1 MLDCEYRK
9 RSALATMLGFID
21 LQCSQLKN
29 EAGYEQ
35 CPLWVEIGHLPILLE
50 VATNVRPLGDT
61 PVT

>member
-1 MLDCEYRK
+1 
-9 RSALATMLGFID
+9 MLGFID